1 MPCGCVHRYD
11 EGANSAVL
19 PGAAVA
25 LERAV
30 PAYLGMGRVVRRN
43 LNNIN
48 LMHFAAFRAV
58 MLTGTVSGAAE
69 IIGRSQSAVSRML
82 DRLEHDMGI
91 RLFERRKG
99 LVAPL
104 PDAHLLLAEVE
115 RAHLALEAL
124 GNAGERLA
132 DRPDRRLDL
141 AVMPTMGT
149 NLLPA
154 VLGTFARRR
163 PGVSVTLNIR
173 MSSQIEEEAVA
184 GRIDLGLA
192 ERPLRRS
199 GYHSEVFSD
208 APYVAM
214 VPRGHPLADRTTLTP
229 EDLCAVPCIGWS
241 RVVAART
248 LVDQALRGQGIDA
261 THGHETSLSDTA
273 VGMVRQGLGIAL
285 IDPFSAIRH
294 ADESLRLI
302 PFLPRIPF
310 NVALLRPENRT
321 RNPSVELLLNI
332 MKAERD
338 TMLARLPQP

>member
-1 MPCGCVHRYD
+1 MSRI
-11 EGANSAVL
+11 L
-19 PGAAVA
+19 
-25 LERAV
+25 
-30 PAYLGMGRVVRRN
+30 RRN

-91 RLFERRKG
+91 RLFERRRG

-104 PDAHLLLAEVE
+104 PDAHLLLDEVE

-124 GNAGERLA
+124 GNAGERLS

-149 NLLPA
+149 NFMPA
-154 VLGTFARRR
+154 VLGAFARVS
-163 PGVSVTLNIR
+163 PDVSVTLNIR
-173 MSSQIEEEAVA
+173 MSPQIEEEAVA
-184 GRIDLGLA
+184 ARIDLGLA

-199 GYHSEVFSD
+199 GYRAEVFSD
-208 APYVAM
+208 ASYVAV
-214 VPRGHPLADRTTLTP
+214 VPRDHPLADRATLGP
-229 EDLCAVPCIGWS
+229 EDLCAVPSIGWT

-248 LVDQALRGQGIDA
+248 LVDQALRGQGFDA
-261 THGHETSLSDTA
+261 AHSHETSLSDTA

-285 IDPFSAIRH
+285 VDPFSALRH
-294 ADESLRLI
+294 MDEALRLV

-310 NVALLRPENRT
+310 NVALLRPEHRT
-321 RNPSVELLLNI
+321 RNPSVELLLDT
-332 MKAERD
+332 MKAQRD
-338 TMLARLPQP
+338 AMLARLPQP